1 MQQAIERFGRY
12 QEEERNLSPHTR
24 AAYRRDLVQFER
36 FLHEE
41 AKYVGPQGDVD
52 VHKIDVAC
60 IRAYLA
66 RLHPSISRR
75 SMARKLSAIRSFLK
89 YLYREGDVPLNVA
102 LLVSTPR
109 RERKLPSFLSV
120 DETFRLIENAGGSS
134 AVAARDQALLELLY
148 AAGLRISEAV
158 GVDLDDLDM
167 KRNSVRVLG
176 KGGKERIAPIGGSAA
191 EALKRYMTRRVE
203 LGGPRSGPG
212 EKALFLNKRGGRLS
226 TRSVQ
231 RIVRAVVLQSGI
243 LKAVSPHTLRHTFAT
258 HLLDGGA
265 DLRSI
270 QELLGHADLD
280 TTQQYTHVS
289 ADRLMEVYDRAHPKA
304 TVRKKRRGSG
314 PGSERLNEQERKGN
328 DS

>member
-1 MQQAIERFGRY
+1 MRNAIERFRCY
-12 QEEERNLSPHTR
+12 QEEERNLSPHTL
-24 AAYRRDLVQFER
+24 AAYRRDLVQFES
-36 FLHEE
+36 FLGEDE
-41 AKYVGPQGDVD
+41 KYVGPGGEVA
-52 VHKIDVAC
+52 VNRIDVAC

-66 RLHPSISRR
+66 HLHTRVSRR

-120 DETFRLIENAGGSS
+120 DEAFRLIEKARGGSAA
-134 AVAARDQALLELLY
+134 AVRDRALLELLY

-158 GVDLDDLDM
+158 GMDLEDLDL

-176 KGGKERIAPIGGSAA
+176 KGGKERIVPIGGPAA
-191 EALKRYMTRRVE
+191 EAQRRYLVLRAE
-203 LGGPRSGPG
+203 LGGSGCAAG
-212 EKALFLNKRGGRLS
+212 AKALFLNWRGGRLS

-231 RIVRAVVLQSGI
+231 RIVRAVVLQAGI
-243 LKAVSPHTLRHTFAT
+243 LKAVSPHTLRHAFAT

-289 ADRLMEVYDRAHPKA
+289 AARLMEVYDRTHPKA
-304 TVRKKRRGSG
+304 KVR
-314 PGSERLNEQERKGN
+314 RKGHGAGAGAKK
-328 DS
+328 SQ